1 MNMYKHILIP
11 TDGSPLSEEAV
22 RQGMAL
28 AKSLGAK
35 TTVITVSP
43 RFHTLAVEPGML
55 SATPKEYER
64 ECEAVAAKVLGTAE
78 GVASESNVA
87 FRALHV
93 VHDHPYA
100 AIIEAAQTNHC
111 DLICMASH
119 GRKGLSALI
128 LGSETTKVLTHSK
141 IPVLVCR

>member
-1 MNMYKHILIP
+1 MP
-11 TDGSPLSEEAV
+11 WRWRGPWGCGRPPPRVRVGSTA
-22 RQGMAL
+22 
-28 AKSLGAK
+28 
-35 TTVITVSP
+35 P
-43 RFHTLAVEPGML
+43 R
-55 SATPKEYER
+55 R
-64 ECEAVAAKVLGTAE
+64 
-78 GVASESNVA
+78 ASESNVA

-100 AIIEAAQTNHC
+100 AIIEAAKTNHC

>member
-1 MNMYKHILIP
+1 LIP

-22 RQGMAL
+22 RQGVEL

-35 TTVITVSP
+35 ITAITVSP
-43 RFHTLAVEPGML
+43 KFHTLAVEPGMVI
-55 SATPKEYER
+55 ATPKDYER

-87 FRALHV
+87 FRAVHV

>member
-1 MNMYKHILIP
+1 MYKHILIP
-11 TDGSPLSEEAV
+11 TDGSPLSDEAV
-22 RQGMAL
+22 RQGVAL

-43 RFHTLAVEPGML
+43 RFHTFAVEPGMVTD
-55 SATPKEYER
+55 TPQESER
-64 ECEAVAAKVLGTAE
+64 ECEATAAKVLGIAE
-78 GVASESNVA
+78 GVASESEVV
-87 FRALHV
+87 FLGLHV
-93 VHDHPYA
+93 FHDHPYA
-100 AIIEAAQTNHC
+100 AIIEAAQTNQC

-119 GRKGLSALI
+119 GRKGLSGLI

>member
-1 MNMYKHILIP
+1 MYKHILIP

-22 RQGMAL
+22 RQGTAL

-43 RFHTLAVEPGML
+43 RFHTLAVEPAMVV
-55 SATPKEYER
+55 ATPEEYER
-64 ECEAVAAKVLGTAE
+64 ECEAVAEKVLGTAE
-78 GVASESNVA
+78 GVASESGVV
-87 FRALHV
+87 FRGLHV

-100 AIIEAAQTNHC
+100 AIIEAAQTNRC

>member
-1 MNMYKHILIP
+1 MIMYKHILIP

-43 RFHTLAVEPGML
+43 KFHTLAVEPGMVI
-55 SATPKEYER
+55 ATPKEYER

-78 GVASESNVA
+78 GVASESKVG
-87 FRALHV
+87 FRALYV

-100 AIIEAAQTNHC
+100 AIIEGVHTNHC